1 MVMATNFFAAI
12 TFSQLLE
19 TKTEANESTVTT
31 ETAIKVGVTILSLSK
46 S

>member
-12 TFSQLLE
+12 PFSQLLE

-31 ETAIKVGVTILSLSK
+31 KIAVKVGVTILSLNK

>member
-19 TKTEANESTVTT
+19 TKTEADESTMTT
-31 ETAIKVGVTILSLSK
+31 KNAIKISVAIFNLSK
-46 S
+46 G